1 MNQQLVRELQEQLE
15 GMQKYQSFQ
24 NKIDSMTK
32 EVNAVEKEV
41 LELTTAYEKE
51 QKDVTVLEKGSLQA
65 FYYKVMGKYEET
77 REKEILEAATARVR
91 LEEKQYELQE
101 IQKNIESMKREQSAY
116 YGCKEKYQRLYQQK
130 LDEIV
135 QEDSNLAKEI
145 IELQVKSEK
154 SKHNIKEI
162 NEAIAVGNKVLA
174 KIDSVADCL
183 SSARSWGTWDIVGGG
198 MLSDLMK
205 HSKID
210 DAKDKVREAKS
221 LIRSFRTEL
230 ADVNL
235 SFDVSLNTDGFSK
248 FADFFFDGL
257 FADLNMQNRIAEAQ
271 NSVSSAKTKI
281 NHTMIKLNQ
290 LLRQEEGIIQQTKR
304 KIEQLVNQA
313 N

>member
-15 GMQKYQSFQ
+15 GMQRYQSFQ

-32 EVNAVEKEV
+32 EAKAVETEV
-41 LELTTAYEKE
+41 LELTSAYEKE

-77 REKEILEAATARVR
+77 KEKEILEAAAAKVR

-116 YGCKEKYQRLYQQK
+116 HGCKEKYQRLYQQK
-130 LDEIV
+130 LEEIV
-135 QEDSNLAKEI
+135 QEDSFVAKEI
-145 IELQVKSEK
+145 IELQVNSEK

-162 NEAIAVGNKVLA
+162 KEAMAVGNQVLA
-174 KIDSVADCL
+174 KIDSVVDSL
-183 SSARSWGTWDIVGGG
+183 SSARSWGTYDIIGGG

-210 DAKDKVREAKS
+210 DAQEKVREVKS

-235 SFDVSLNTDGFSK
+235 SFDVTLNTDGFSK

-257 FADLNMQNRIAEAQ
+257 FADLNMQNRIADAQ
-271 NSVSSAKTKI
+271 DSVSSAKSKI
-281 NHTMIKLNQ
+281 NQTMIKLNQ
-290 LLRQEEGIIQQTKR
+290 LLHQEEGVINQTER
-304 KIEQLVNQA
+304 KIEELVNQA
-313 N
+313 Y